1 MSARWARWA
10 IALGQILIQATARS
24 RVCLLPPIRKD
35 FHSGVVAML
44 RGGETE
50 PRTSALARLEAAT
63 LNLEL
68 KLASLRDGG
77 SKNDLSPP
85 RPKLSQTREFG
96 EAEADSLVRP
106 PTRSGNKR
114 ARVESGQKEETWAPT
129 KVSATQETD
138 VSNESPAQYQIL
150 QQELD
155 AVREIAAEAVIKME
169 AAEQE
174 VISAN
179 RGRADAESNSL
190 AATARAESEK
200 ERSLN
205 LQANIDECF
214 ARMESL
220 EVALDS
226 ALKEVES
233 ANESRAQIEEKLAA
247 VSSREE
253 HKAAQVQHL
262 ENELDST
269 LARMETLQMT
279 LDSALEEA
287 ASAENRSNES
297 LTKLA
302 RAEAQAIASE
312 DTLVEKVLKMVELED
327 KIKELT
333 AAKATADEMVKTL
346 ELQLA
351 SRVEAENAPIGQ
363 SNRDERAQELE
374 ALLASF
380 QAKEQKLRASIDEL
394 TSSSKEA
401 DAQVLDLQQQLS
413 TLKESKS
420 SPEKGV
426 ESSST
431 DRHEAGAE
439 REEILTSQITNL
451 TKELQEA
458 QALSMKAKVFEVEI
472 TDLRMKLEKSR
483 SDESRELEK
492 AESMRQ
498 STSSALPTRKKSGGS
513 IFGGGR
519 ILRIAAWAPV
529 ILLSIATLSS
539 TSNGA
544 EKLLEVS
551 LVPPCES
558 PLPNWGSGR
567 LRTKIRRWLS
577 ERSEGGIRDLDFDQ

>member
-312 DTLVEKVLKMVELED
+312 DTLVEKVLK
-327 KIKELT
+327 
-333 AAKATADEMVKTL
+333 TL

-431 DRHEAGAE
+431 DRHDAGAE